1 MRALVTGGAG
11 FVGTNLIIRLLESG
25 YIVTSFD
32 NYSTGC
38 EENKQDGC
46 DYLEIDISRE
56 FSLNRRFD
64 VIFHLAALPRI
75 GPSFKNPI
83 DVFKSNV
90 NGTIN
95 ILDYA
100 RKHEVPVV
108 YAGTSSFWGGVY
120 KNPYT
125 FSKWQGE
132 ELCKMYE
139 RIYDLPVTICRFYNV
154 YGDYMQNEGEYR
166 TVLSIFLEQYR
177 YGKSLTITGDG
188 EQRRDFTNVLDVVE
202 ANVLAATKDLDDSA
216 FGQVYNVGTGI
227 NHSINEI
234 AEMISDNTEYIPP
247 RLGEA
252 RVTLA
257 HISRIKGTLGWEPKI
272 KLEDWIES
280 ALPKEEVE
288 EPKNPIRESFN
299 KLKSWI
305 YGAVE

>member
-188 EQRRDFTNVLDVVE
+188 EQRRDFTHVDDIVDAMMKVVQLNKWGNTYE
-202 ANVLAATKDLDDSA
+202 LGRGK
-216 FGQVYNVGTGI
+216 
-227 NHSINEI
+227 NHSINEV
-234 AEMISDNTEYIPP
+234 AEMFGAMSPDDVKYIDEIP
-247 RLGEA
+247 GETRDTLCRSELA
-252 RVTLA
+252 RKKL
-257 HISRIKGTLGWEPKI
+257 RWKPKI
-272 KLEDWIES
+272 NLNEWI
-280 ALPKEEVE
+280 KE
-288 EPKNPIRESFN
+288 R
-299 KLKSWI
+299 L
-305 YGAVE
+305 